1 MCGIAG
7 IVGAAGPEGP
17 ERAIRR
23 MTDAMAH
30 RGPDAGGA
38 WHGEGVALG
47 HRRLSIIDL
56 TSAADQPFVAH
67 DGAHVII
74 FNGEIYNYREL
85 RRELE
90 SGPAPAVFR
99 TASDTEVLL
108 AAYRRWGAGCLHRLH
123 GMFAFAVWD
132 VQRRELFL
140 ARDRMGIK
148 PLYLHRS
155 GYGLLF
161 ASELR
166 ALFASGLV
174 PKALDP
180 DALVDYLRYQTVH
193 GPATIAKG
201 VAMLQAGHWLR
212 ITEGKIEEE
221 QWYGPASAAV
231 TYPEGLGADRA
242 HAIVRERMGA
252 AVRRRLVADVPFG
265 AFLSGG
271 IDSSAVVGLMA
282 EASTAPVHTFSV
294 VFNEEEYSEERYARI
309 VAKRFN
315 TEHTA
320 IRLRPGD
327 MLRLLPDALA
337 AMDHPSADGPN
348 TFVVSKYTKE
358 AGITMA
364 LSGLGG
370 DEVFAGYPVFRR
382 SLSLWDKRWITAI
395 PHPLRSLAAS
405 VMAGLR
411 PSIMADKLGLLLRSP
426 SFGIASTYPLSRLT
440 FSDRELGRLLA
451 HPAMPPNC
459 VAGIMRELL
468 GAGAGGRLP
477 LLGQVSLG
485 ELSTYLRNVL
495 LRDADQMSMAH
506 ALEVRVPF
514 LDHELVEAVLGMPD
528 AIKYP
533 RTPKQL
539 LTNAL
544 GDLLPGEIVHR
555 PKMGFVL
562 PWEMWMRN
570 ELKSF
575 CADRLQRLGRSP
587 HFRPGALDEAW
598 RRFLSNDPR
607 LNWSRV
613 WALVVLGDWLE
624 RNGVEG

>member
-7 IVGAAGPEGP
+7 IVGEAGPEGP
-17 ERAIRR
+17 DRTIRR

-30 RGPDAGGA
+30 RGPDAGHTWLGD
-38 WHGEGVALG
+38 GVVLG
-47 HRRLSIIDL
+47 HRRLGIIDL
-56 TSAADQPFVAH
+56 APASDQPFVAQ
-67 DGAHVII
+67 DDRHVIV

-90 SGPAPAVFR
+90 AGPHPVVFR

-108 AAYRRWGAGCLHRLH
+108 EAYRRWGEDVLHRLH

-132 VQRRELFL
+132 LERRELFL

-148 PLYLHRS
+148 PVYLYHH
-155 GYGLLF
+155 GGGLLF

-201 VAMLQAGHWLR
+201 VTMLQAGHWLR
-212 ITEGKIEEE
+212 VKGGRVEE
-221 QWYGPASAAV
+221 QRWYDPVSAAA
-231 TYPEGLGADRA
+231 TYPDGLDPAA
-242 HAIVRERMGA
+242 AYAIVRERMGA

-294 VFNEEEYSEERYARI
+294 AFDEEAFSEERYARI
-309 VAKRFN
+309 VAERFN
-315 TEHTA
+315 TEHTT
-320 IRLRPGD
+320 IRLRPDD

-348 TFVVSKYTKE
+348 TYVVSKYTKE

-370 DEVFAGYPVFRR
+370 DEVFAGYPVFKR
-382 SLSLWDKRWITAI
+382 SLALWQKRWITNI
-395 PHPLRSLAAS
+395 PRPLRALAA
-405 VMAGLR
+405 AAITRAR
-411 PSIMADKLGLLLRSP
+411 PSITTDKLGLLLRAP
-426 SFGIASTYPLSRLT
+426 SFEVGDTYPVSRLS
-440 FSDRELGRLLA
+440 FSDAELTGLLERSNM
-451 HPAMPPNC
+451 PANR
-459 VAGIMRELL
+459 VSVIIADLL
-468 GAGAGGRLP
+468 EGNGGSRLP
-477 LLGQVSLG
+477 MLSQVSLG
-485 ELSTYLRNVL
+485 ELATYLRNVL

-533 RTPKQL
+533 HTPKQL

-544 GDLLPGEIVHR
+544 GDLLPDEIVHR

-562 PWEMWMRN
+562 PWEEWMRN
-570 ELKSF
+570 DLRTF

-587 HFRPGALDEAW
+587 HFKPVALDEAW
-598 RRFLSNDPR
+598 RRFLARDPR

-613 WALVVLGDWLE
+613 WSLVVLGDWLE
-624 RNGVEG
+624 RNGVES

>member
-7 IVGAAGPEGP
+7 ILGAAGPEGP
-17 ERAIRR
+17 ERTIRR

-38 WHGEGVALG
+38 WQGEGVVLG

-56 TSAADQPFVAH
+56 SSAADQPFVTH
-67 DGAHVII
+67 DGAHVIV

-85 RRELE
+85 RNELE
-90 SGPAPAVFR
+90 KGPDAVRFR

-108 AAYRRWGAGCLHRLH
+108 AAYRRWGADCLSRLH

-148 PLYLHRS
+148 PLYLYRHGNR
-155 GYGLLF
+155 LLF

-193 GPATIAKG
+193 GPATMAKG
-201 VAMLQAGHWLR
+201 VTMLQAGHWLR
-212 ITEGKIEEE
+212 ISGHDGEAVR
-221 QWYGPASAAV
+221 WYDPATAAA
-231 TYPEGLGADRA
+231 THPDGLDAREA
-242 HAIVRERMGA
+242 HAIVRERLGA

-294 VFNEEEYSEERYARI
+294 VFDEEAYSEERFARI
-309 VAKRFN
+309 VARRFN

-320 IRLRPGD
+320 IRLRPSD

-370 DEVFAGYPVFRR
+370 DEVFAGYPVFKR
-382 SLSLWDKRWITAI
+382 SVALWRKRWLAAL
-395 PHPLRSLAAS
+395 PRPLRAA
-405 VMAGLR
+405 AARAIAAAR
-411 PSIMADKLGLLLRSP
+411 PSIVTDKLGMLLGAP
-426 SFGIASTYPLSRLT
+426 SFSVASTYPVSRLT
-440 FSDRELGRLLA
+440 FSDNELHRLLQR
-451 HPAMPPNC
+451 PELPSNQ
-459 VAGIMRELL
+459 VAGIMAELL
-468 GAGAGGRLP
+468 ADGVGGKLP

-495 LRDADQMSMAH
+495 LRDADQMTMAH

-514 LDHELVEAVLGMPD
+514 LDHELVEAVVGMPD

-533 RTPKQL
+533 HTPKQL
-539 LTNAL
+539 LTKAL
-544 GDLLPGEIVHR
+544 GDLLPHEIVHR

-570 ELKSF
+570 ELKTF
-575 CADRLQRLGRSP
+575 CTDRLRSLGRSQ
-587 HFRPGALDEAW
+587 HFKPGALDEAW
-598 RRFLSNDPR
+598 RRFLARDPR
-607 LNWSRV
+607 LNWSRI

-624 RNGVEG
+624 RNGVEE